1 MIRRLNNLKNMKK
14 TYLLLLFVVLFMKGF
29 SQEQD
34 MTLSLDQFLEIVKLN
49 HPTIKQ
55 VLNDVEMSEA
65 KIIGARS
72 DFEPSINGSYS
83 EKVFGEEQYYQ
94 SFNPEVR
101 IPTWFGIEAYG
112 GINNLEGNKYNQ
124 SSTFGE
130 SSYVGV
136 SIPLLKNLLMDSRRA
151 TLKQSKLFLQMSNFE
166 RDVVVNDLLMSAIE
180 SYWEYVNSYELMSVI
195 NENLANSQKRLDFI
209 RKSYFNGEKAEIDTI
224 EASNQYQMF
233 SYKRNDAEIRF
244 MKSRLNLSTFLW
256 KNDNIPYELPQEVSP
271 NQNWKGDL
279 KNEKVEFILN
289 KLLEASQVHPIVK
302 TYELKREVLDIE
314 KQLKFQSLLPKL
326 DLYYNHLG
334 KGYDV
339 GNTLNNHRY
348 FDDNFQTGVKFELPI
363 LLMKGRSD
371 YKIANLKLINN
382 DLDLIQKQNQINL
395 KVKSYYNEYE
405 ILKRQLDLQYVIYD
419 NYNKLVKAE
428 EQKLMN
434 GESSLFIVNS
444 RQMKALDALEKLIN
458 IQAKYFKT
466 IYAIQWSVGSLK

>member
-1 MIRRLNNLKNMKK
+1 MFRFGTSYGVMLMVFHQIIISLKVQVNLIKIKRQNNLNNMKK
-14 TYLLLLFVVLFMKGF
+14 VYLLLFLSTLTLNSF
-29 SQEQD
+29 SQED
-34 MTLSLDQFLEIVKLN
+34 NLTLSLDQFLEIVKLN
-49 HPTIKQ
+49 HPVLKQ
-55 VLNDVEMSEA
+55 AMNNVEMSEA
-65 KIIGARS
+65 MIIGARS
-72 DFEPSINGSYS
+72 GFEPTIGGNYS
-83 EKVFGEEQYYQ
+83 EKVFGEEQYYM

-112 GINNLEGNKYNQ
+112 GVNNLEGTKYNQ

-130 SSYVGV
+130 SSYIGV

-151 TLKQSKLFLQMSNFE
+151 TLKQSKLFLQTSNFE
-166 RDVVVNDLLMSAIE
+166 RDAVINDLLMSAIE

-195 NENLANSQKRLDFI
+195 VENLANSQKRLDFI
-209 RKSYFNGEKAEIDTI
+209 RRSYLNGEKAEIDTI

-233 SYKRNDAEIRF
+233 SYKKNDAEIRF

-256 KNDNIPYELPQEVSP
+256 KNDNVPYELPQEVSP
-271 NQNWKGDL
+271 NENWKGDL
-279 KNEKVEFILN
+279 KNEKVEFLLS
-289 KLLEASQVHPIVK
+289 KLLEDSQIHPIVK

-339 GNTLNNHRY
+339 ANTLNNHRY

-405 ILKRQLDLQYVIYD
+405 ILKKQLNLQYVIYD

-434 GESSLFIVNS
+434 GESSLFIVN
-444 RQMKALDALEKLIN
+444 
-458 IQAKYFKT
+458 
-466 IYAIQWSVGSLK
+466 

>member
-14 TYLLLLFVVLFMKGF
+14 TYLLLLFVVLFLKGF

-55 VLNDVEMSEA
+55 ALNDVEMSEA

-72 DFEPSINGSYS
+72 GFEPSINGSYS

-224 EASNQYQMF
+224 EASNQ
-233 SYKRNDAEIRF
+233 
-244 MKSRLNLSTFLW
+244 
-256 KNDNIPYELPQEVSP
+256 
-271 NQNWKGDL
+271 
-279 KNEKVEFILN
+279 
-289 KLLEASQVHPIVK
+289 
-302 TYELKREVLDIE
+302 
-314 KQLKFQSLLPKL
+314 
-326 DLYYNHLG
+326 
-334 KGYDV
+334 
-339 GNTLNNHRY
+339 
-348 FDDNFQTGVKFELPI
+348 
-363 LLMKGRSD
+363 
-371 YKIANLKLINN
+371 
-382 DLDLIQKQNQINL
+382 
-395 KVKSYYNEYE
+395 
-405 ILKRQLDLQYVIYD
+405 
-419 NYNKLVKAE
+419 
-428 EQKLMN
+428 
-434 GESSLFIVNS
+434 
-444 RQMKALDALEKLIN
+444 
-458 IQAKYFKT
+458 
-466 IYAIQWSVGSLK
+466 